1 MARRR
6 GTEREWRERL
16 ERWDGFTGTVAAFSE
31 SEGVSSKAFYV
42 WRKRLRGGQ
51 AKQDVDF
58 VEVTRPSFDAVVEVV
73 APSGTVVR
81 LLGAFDAGVLR
92 SVVAVVAEHG

>member
-31 SEGVSSKAFYV
+31 SVSSKAFYV

>member
-1 MARRR
+1 MVSQ
-6 GTEREWRERL
+6 G
-16 ERWDGFTGTVAAFSE
+16 RWQRFSE
-31 SEGVSSKAFYV
+31 SSKAFLCLAQ
-42 WRKRLRGGQ
+42 RLRGGQ
-51 AKQDVDF
+51 AKQDVDL

-73 APSGTVVR
+73 APIGTVVR